1 VISPQRRAEVIDA
14 LRRGTVPKAGLD
26 ALAVGYG
33 RLQGTLDEELDAVAS
48 GRGAFKAIR
57 GEYGSGKT
65 FFGRW
70 LQERARARG
79 LATSEVQISETET
92 PLHRLETVYRR
103 LVERIATA
111 DSGEGAFRGIVDG
124 WFYAL
129 ERDVLE
135 DASLDPTDEAT
146 LLARTEALMEA
157 RLASVTRVAP
167 AFSAT
172 LRAYR
177 RALQAGDNATAD
189 GLIAWLGG
197 QPNVAASIRRS
208 AGVKGDIDH
217 FGATNFLSGLLTMLR
232 DSGYGGLLLVL
243 DEVET
248 LQRMRADTR
257 ERG

>member
-1 VISPQRRAEVIDA
+1 MISPQRRAEVIDA

-33 RLQGTLDEELDAVAS
+33 RLQGTLDEELAAVAS
-48 GRGAFKAIR
+48 GRGTFKAIR

-103 LVERIATA
+103 LIERIATA

-177 RALQAGDNATAD
+177 RALQTQRHGRRAARLARRPAQCRGIDPALGRGERGHRSLRRDQLPLRAAD
-189 GLIAWLGG
+189 DAARLG
-197 QPNVAASIRRS
+197 VWRS
-208 AGVKGDIDH
+208 AVGVG
-217 FGATNFLSGLLTMLR
+217 
-232 DSGYGGLLLVL
+232 
-243 DEVET
+243 
-248 LQRMRADTR
+248 
-257 ERG
+257 